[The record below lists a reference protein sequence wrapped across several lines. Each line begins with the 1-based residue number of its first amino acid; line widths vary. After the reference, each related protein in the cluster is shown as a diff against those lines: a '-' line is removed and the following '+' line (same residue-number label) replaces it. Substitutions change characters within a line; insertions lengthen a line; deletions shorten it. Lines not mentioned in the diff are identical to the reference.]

1 MEKKAKPLPFLV
13 KNLIA
18 LAIIVLLGLVF
29 LILAGRWLESTEHQY
44 AEERFNDI
52 STRYLLKVT
61 SDVDRFINDVEQ
73 LATFVSLSENV
84 TRFEFDHFA
93 MSNLVK
99 HDGVQAF
106 EYVQIVKHEELDA
119 FLRTA
124 RQAYPDYSLTEKDS
138 DGNLIPLKLNRD
150 IYYPI
155 LFAYPYEENKDVI
168 GYDPYR
174 SEPRQE
180 ALKRAISTHSTTVST
195 RIELHQHPGKSAALV
210 FSPTFQYLKEAKD
223 VNTIGFA
230 EGVFVLEDLIQ
241 QSSDEL
247 ARFGLTLII
256 KDITDGE
263 DVLLL
268 EHHSRGGK
276 KIDSEHFFTLDKTLS
291 LGGRDW
297 KMSISG
303 NIEEFYLP
311 LSNARYSLILVVML
325 LAIFLFYFMYLV
337 FILYHNNKVL
347 LESKGLLRKNIHEL
361 ESSRNQLVYQANH
374 DFLTDFENRFALDK
388 FLNELIGNKVEQK
401 HIACLLDIDKFNLVN
416 DSFGHEA
423 GNFVLKQF
431 AKIIGNHIGT
441 NDKAYRLS
449 ADEFL
454 VIFDSLQL
462 ESAYQVVNKIIS
474 VVQDTVFDWSQMSI
488 NIHAS
493 AGMAT
498 ISSDTQGA
506 SEVLSELASAR
517 TIAKEK
523 GGNRIHVFDK
533 SDPESVHFHN
543 QVLWVNRINKALD
556 EDRFA
561 LRVQAIANLSGK
573 GDLKEVLVV
582 MLDEE
587 GGMIPPIEFIPAAER
602 FNLMPKVD
610 HWVVNRV
617 LEYLEA
623 NEQSTEFMWCINLSG
638 VSLNS
643 EEFRDALV
651 EQITDNQKLASYIVF
666 EITETA
672 AINNYELVKDFID
685 SLNHFG
691 CKFALDDFGSGMSS
705 YGYLRNI
712 PVDFIK
718 VDGSFIKQILEN
730 DYDQTI
736 VKSICEISV
745 QLGIKTIAEFVE
757 NEQLLNKIIE
767 MGFDYGQGY
776 HIDKPKLI

>member
-1 MEKKAKPLPFLV
+1 MTRKAKPLPFLV

-18 LAIIVLLGLVF
+18 IGIIVLLGFAF
-29 LILAGRWLESTEHQY
+29 LWFAGRWLESTEHQY
-44 AEERFNDI
+44 AEERFNDV
-52 STRYLLKVT
+52 STRYVLKIT
-61 SDVDRFINDVEQ
+61 GDVERFIDDIEQ
-73 LATFVSLSENV
+73 LATFFSLSEKV
-84 TRFEFDHFA
+84 TRFEFEHFA
-93 MSNLVK
+93 ESNLVK
-99 HDGVQAF
+99 HQGIQAF
-106 EYVQIVKHEELDA
+106 EYVQFVKHEELES
-119 FLRTA
+119 FLEMA
-124 RQAYPDYSLTEKDS
+124 RNEYPDFSLTEKTT
-138 DGNLIPLKLNRD
+138 DGSLIPLQLNREV
-150 IYYPI
+150 YYPI
-155 LFAYPYEENKDVI
+155 LFAYPYQENKEVI

-174 SEPRQE
+174 SEARQE
-180 ALKRAISTHSTTVST
+180 ALERAIRTNSTTVTS
-195 RIELHQHPGKSAALV
+195 RMELHQHPGKSAALV
-210 FSPTFQYLKEAKD
+210 FAPAYSYAKE
-223 VNTIGFA
+223 NTQGNIVGLS
-230 EGVFVLEDLIQ
+230 EGVFVLEDLI
-241 QSSDEL
+241 SETSNEL
-247 ARFGLTLII
+247 ARFGLSLTIN
-256 KDITDGE
+256 DVTDGGNS
-263 DVLLL
+263 LLL
-268 EHHSRGGK
+268 EHHSRGQSQVDRDNAFT
-276 KIDSEHFFTLDKTLS
+276 IDRTFD
-291 LGGRDW
+291 LGGRVW
-297 KMSISG
+297 NLTITGS
-303 NIEEFYLP
+303 IEEFYLP
-311 LSNARYSLILVVML
+311 LSNARYSLMLLVML
-325 LAIFLFYFMYLV
+325 LAIFLSYFMYLV
-337 FILYHNNKVL
+337 FVLYRNNKVL
-347 LESKGLLRKNIHEL
+347 LESKGQLRKNITEL
-361 ESSRNQLVYQANH
+361 ESSRTQLVYQANH
-374 DFLTDFENRFALDK
+374 DFLTELENRFALDK
-388 FLNELIGNKVEQK
+388 FLNELISESDGAK

-431 AKIIGNHIGT
+431 AKIIRANIGG
-441 NDKAYRLS
+441 DDRAFRLS

-454 VIFDSLQL
+454 IVFDQVNL
-462 ESAYQVVNKIIS
+462 ESAYKVIQKILMT
-474 VVQDTVFDWSQMSI
+474 VHDTVFDWTEMHISVD
-488 NIHAS
+488 AS

-498 ISSDTQGA
+498 ISSDTLGP

-533 SDPESVHFHN
+533 SDPESIHFHQ
-543 QVLWVNRINKALD
+543 QVLWVNRINKALE

-561 LRVQAIANLSGK
+561 LRIQTIKDLNGE

-582 MLDEE
+582 MLDEQ

-602 FNLMPKVD
+602 FNLMPQVD
-610 HWVVNRV
+610 EWVINRV

-623 NEQSTEFMWCINLSG
+623 NQQASDYLWCINLSG

-643 EEFRDALV
+643 EEFRENLV
-651 EQITDNQKLASYIVF
+651 EKISENQELARYMVF

-672 AINNYELVKDFID
+672 AINNYELVKEFID
-685 SLNHFG
+685 SLNRFG

-757 NEQLLNKIIE
+757 NEQVLNKIKE

>member
-1 MEKKAKPLPFLV
+1 MTKKAKPLPFLV

-18 LAIIVLLGLVF
+18 LAIIVLLGFVF
-29 LILAGRWLESTEHQY
+29 LILAGRWLETTEHQY
-44 AEERFNDI
+44 AEERFNDV
-52 STRYLLKVT
+52 STRYLLRVK
-61 SDVDRFINDVEQ
+61 SDVERFIDDIEQ
-73 LATFVSLSENV
+73 LATFVSLSEKV
-84 TRFEFDHFA
+84 TRFEFEHFA
-93 MSNLVK
+93 KSNLVK
-99 HDGVQAF
+99 HGGIQAF
-106 EYVQIVKHEELDA
+106 EYVQIVKHDELDS
-119 FLRTA
+119 FLELA
-124 RQAYPDYSLTEKDS
+124 RKEYPEYTLTEKDS
-138 DGNLIPLKLNRD
+138 DGNLIPLKLNREV
-150 IYYPI
+150 YYPI
-155 LFAYPYEENKDVI
+155 LFAYPYEENKEVI
-168 GYDPYR
+168 GYDPYNA
-174 SEPRQE
+174 EPRQE
-180 ALKRAISTHSTTVST
+180 ALLRSFRTSSTTVSS
-195 RIELHQHPGKSAALV
+195 RMELHQHPGKSAALV
-210 FSPTFQYLKEAKD
+210 FTPAFHYEKIGDPDEI
-223 VNTIGFA
+223 IGFS
-230 EGVFVLEDLIQ
+230 EGVFVLEDLIEE
-241 QSSDEL
+241 SSGEL
-247 ARFGLTLII
+247 ARFGLSLTI
-256 KDITDGE
+256 KDITDGD

-268 EHHSRGGK
+268 EHHSRGSTE
-276 KIDSEHFFTLDKTLS
+276 IDDRHFFNIDRTVS
-291 LGGRDW
+291 FGGREW
-297 KMSISG
+297 SMNISG
-303 NIEEFYLP
+303 SIEEFYLP
-311 LSNARYSLILVVML
+311 LSNARYTLIFVVML

-337 FILYHNNKVL
+337 FILYRNNQVL
-347 LESKGLLRKNIHEL
+347 LESKGQLRKNINEL

-374 DFLTDFENRFALDK
+374 DFLTDLENRFALDK
-388 FLNELIGNKVEQK
+388 FLSELVQHKGQRR

-431 AKIIGNHIGT
+431 AKIIQNNVGP
-441 NDKAYRLS
+441 NDRAYRLS

-462 ESAYQVVNKIIS
+462 ESAYQVVDKIINT
-474 VVQDTVFDWSQMSI
+474 VQDTVFDWSQMRI

-493 AGMAT
+493 AGIAT
-498 ISSDTQGA
+498 ISSDTQDA

-561 LRVQAIANLSGK
+561 LRVQTIKHLLGE

-610 HWVVNRV
+610 YWVVNRV

-623 NEQSTEFMWCINLSG
+623 NDNASEFMWCINLSG

-643 EEFRDALV
+643 EEFRDMLV
-651 EQITDNQKLASYIVF
+651 DHISDNEQLAKHIVF

-672 AINNYELVKDFID
+672 AINNYELVKEFID
-685 SLNHFG
+685 SLNHYG

-757 NEQLLNKIIE
+757 NEQVLDKIKE

>member
-1 MEKKAKPLPFLV
+1 MTRKAKPLPFLV

-18 LAIIVLLGLVF
+18 IGIIVLLGFAF
-29 LILAGRWLESTEHQY
+29 LFLASRWLETTEHQY
-44 AEERFNDI
+44 AEERFSDV
-52 STRYLLKVT
+52 SMRYLLRVT
-61 SDVDRFINDVEQ
+61 GDVERFIDDVDQ
-73 LATFVSLSENV
+73 LATFFSLSEKV
-84 TRFEFDHFA
+84 TRFEFEHFA

-99 HDGVQAF
+99 HGGVQAF
-106 EYVQIVKHEELDA
+106 EYVQVVKHDELDA
-119 FLRTA
+119 FVA
-124 RQAYPDYSLTEKDS
+124 MAQQEYPDYNLTEKDT
-138 DGNLIPLKLNRD
+138 DGSLIPLDRNRD
-150 IYYPI
+150 VYFPI
-155 LFAYPYEENKDVI
+155 LYAFPYEENKDVI

-180 ALKRAISTHSTTVST
+180 ALERSIVTNDTAVSS
-195 RIELHQHPGKSAALV
+195 RMELHQHPGKSAALV
-210 FSPTFQYLKEAKD
+210 FSPAFQYKKD
-223 VNTIGFA
+223 GNIFRVVGFA
-230 EGVFVLEDLIQ
+230 EGVFVIEDLIQ
-241 QSSDEL
+241 ESSDEL
-247 ARFGLTLII
+247 ARFGLTLVIT
-256 KDITDGE
+256 DVTDGE
-263 DVLLL
+263 EVLLL
-268 EHHSRGGK
+268 EHHSRGEQQ
-276 KIDSEHFFTLDKTLS
+276 IDKENFFSIDKTFS
-291 LGGRDW
+291 FGGRDW
-297 KMSISG
+297 NMAITG
-303 NIEEFYLP
+303 NVEEFYLP
-311 LSNARYSLILVVML
+311 LSNARYSLILVVVL
-325 LAIFLFYFMYLV
+325 LAILLCYFMYLV
-337 FILYHNNKVL
+337 FVLYRNNQVL
-347 LESKGLLRKNIHEL
+347 MESKGQLRKNINEL

-374 DFLTDFENRFALDK
+374 DFLTDLENRFALDK
-388 FLNELIGNKVEQK
+388 FLNELVQQK
-401 HIACLLDIDKFNLVN
+401 AKQSHVACLLDIDKFNLVN

-431 AKIIGNHIGT
+431 AKIILT
-441 NDKAYRLS
+441 NISSNDRAYRLS

-454 VIFDSLQL
+454 VIFDKLQL
-462 ESAYQVVNKIIS
+462 EAAYNAIDKIINI
-474 VVQDTVFDWSQMSI
+474 VQDTVFDWSQMNI
-488 NIHAS
+488 NVHAS
-493 AGMAT
+493 AGMAV

-533 SDPESVHFHN
+533 NDPESVHFHN

-561 LRVQAIANLSGK
+561 LRVQTIKSLNNT

-602 FNLMPKVD
+602 FNLMHKVD
-610 HWVVNRV
+610 HWVVDRV

-623 NEQSTEFMWCINLSG
+623 NAQASEYLWCINLSG

-643 EEFRDALV
+643 EEFRIRLV
-651 EQITDNQKLASYIVF
+651 EQVSESPELAKYIVF

-672 AINNYELVKDFID
+672 AINNYELVKTFID
-685 SLNHFG
+685 NLNDYG

-757 NEQLLNKIIE
+757 NEQVLNKIEE